1 MIELKVLNNSGE
13 LEDFDSS
20 RIRNKIKEETGLDKE
35 EVNKITNSVM
45 NSIKKTFKKE
55 ISTSTIRSLINAQLV
70 KRGLLDEEIMSRK
83 IGMSV
88 AEYEDLMENGCKDN
102 ANMIYTPEIVAKYS
116 FDAVAKEYE
125 LATMPKEFSQAHS
138 NGYLHIHDL
147 ETFSLKPNCLN
158 HDIRFYARNGL
169 MIDGKGEMGSVANP
183 SKSLKV
189 LLNHMLQ
196 ALMAGSQCL
205 SGGQAFSH
213 FNVFLAPYCK
223 GLPYKEVKQEI
234 QGWIF
239 NLNMSCISRG
249 SQTIFSSINV
259 EFDIPDFLKDVPAI
273 SFGGVVDGVYG
284 DYQQEADYI
293 FQAVCEVLK
302 EKDAINRYHTF
313 PNTIFVIREHSLDE
327 YDWKVKMVH
336 ELLSENPTIYFMNC
350 VNENSIVMGALTI
363 DTPVMTE
370 KGFRYPNELSVG
382 DKVMTYSKEDGS
394 KSWNEIYNIIEK
406 EAPNKVFKITCENG
420 YSFKVTENHKL
431 PTGEGIVKSEDLK
444 VGMELYNYIDEPFE
458 MEEDLEKE
466 FIGIFLAD
474 GFIRHKPKHQRNGNN
489 IEFHLSKQWK
499 KEYLEQLCL
508 KLNYDFEVKIR
519 NNNTYNFIVKE
530 LNLRNELVRLYD
542 DNLNVKRFPQQCWNN
557 KNDVANIL
565 KGLMFDA
572 HKGSKNRWVWSCSD
586 KELVYDVC
594 FAISYLG
601 MESTIYKDIRKG
613 GTGNW
618 KTNYRISFGRTFAPN
633 LNSRIKTIDLIENNE
648 PVYDL
653 SIKNNA
659 NYVCGLGGI
668 HSENCRTR
676 LSDNY
681 TGDWEKDLLN
691 VGNFHYCTVNLPLI
705 ALESKDLEEFYKKL
719 KYYIDISREILLYRK
734 AKVEE
739 TFDRGMSGFLLQ
751 KDKVTGE
758 PLYDIN
764 LCSFSIGM
772 CGLNECVMAL
782 TGKEL
787 DEEAEFGE
795 EIIKFMSD
803 TVLSYKAKD
812 GLRWSL
818 FFTPAESTAHR
829 FATIIKKKYPDA
841 FVQGDE
847 GNYYLTNSSHIPV
860 NNSEASIIDHIKNA
874 DRFHKY
880 AGAGNIAH
888 IWLGEAFPNSEAL
901 YSFNKKIAK
910 TNVKFWAYT
919 NNYTYCKKCG
929 YCIQLAYDKCP
940 ICDSEDV
947 VIMSRITGYY
957 QPVFCYNAGKK
968 EEWKERYLHK
978 VDE

>member
-158 HDIRFYARNGL
+158 YDIRFYARNGL

-293 FQAVCEVLK
+293 FQAVCEVLQ

-350 VNENSIVMGALTI
+350 VNENSIVMG
-363 DTPVMTE
+363 
-370 KGFRYPNELSVG
+370 
-382 DKVMTYSKEDGS
+382 
-394 KSWNEIYNIIEK
+394 
-406 EAPNKVFKITCENG
+406 
-420 YSFKVTENHKL
+420 
-431 PTGEGIVKSEDLK
+431 
-444 VGMELYNYIDEPFE
+444 
-458 MEEDLEKE
+458 
-466 FIGIFLAD
+466 
-474 GFIRHKPKHQRNGNN
+474 
-489 IEFHLSKQWK
+489 
-499 KEYLEQLCL
+499 
-508 KLNYDFEVKIR
+508 
-519 NNNTYNFIVKE
+519 
-530 LNLRNELVRLYD
+530 
-542 DNLNVKRFPQQCWNN
+542 
-557 KNDVANIL
+557 
-565 KGLMFDA
+565 
-572 HKGSKNRWVWSCSD
+572 
-586 KELVYDVC
+586 
-594 FAISYLG
+594 
-601 MESTIYKDIRKG
+601 
-613 GTGNW
+613 
-618 KTNYRISFGRTFAPN
+618 
-633 LNSRIKTIDLIENNE
+633 
-648 PVYDL
+648 
-653 SIKNNA
+653 
-659 NYVCGLGGI
+659 
-668 HSENCRTR
+668 CRTR

-705 ALESKDLEEFYKKL
+705 ALESKDLEEFYKNL
-719 KYYIDISREILLYRK
+719 KHYIDLSREILLYRK

-751 KDKVTGE
+751 KDKVSGE

-764 LCSFSIGM
+764 LCTFSVGM

-787 DEEAEFGE
+787 DEEAELGE

-829 FATIIKKKYPDA
+829 FATIIKKKYPNA
-841 FVQGDE
+841 FVQGSE

>member
-158 HDIRFYARNGL
+158 YDIRFYAKNGL

-196 ALMAGSQCL
+196 SLMAGSQCL

-293 FQAVCEVLK
+293 FQAVCEVLQ

-327 YDWKVKMVH
+327 YNWKVKMVH

-350 VNENSIVMGALTI
+350 VKENSIVMG
-363 DTPVMTE
+363 
-370 KGFRYPNELSVG
+370 
-382 DKVMTYSKEDGS
+382 
-394 KSWNEIYNIIEK
+394 
-406 EAPNKVFKITCENG
+406 
-420 YSFKVTENHKL
+420 
-431 PTGEGIVKSEDLK
+431 
-444 VGMELYNYIDEPFE
+444 
-458 MEEDLEKE
+458 
-466 FIGIFLAD
+466 
-474 GFIRHKPKHQRNGNN
+474 
-489 IEFHLSKQWK
+489 
-499 KEYLEQLCL
+499 
-508 KLNYDFEVKIR
+508 
-519 NNNTYNFIVKE
+519 
-530 LNLRNELVRLYD
+530 
-542 DNLNVKRFPQQCWNN
+542 
-557 KNDVANIL
+557 
-565 KGLMFDA
+565 
-572 HKGSKNRWVWSCSD
+572 
-586 KELVYDVC
+586 
-594 FAISYLG
+594 
-601 MESTIYKDIRKG
+601 
-613 GTGNW
+613 
-618 KTNYRISFGRTFAPN
+618 
-633 LNSRIKTIDLIENNE
+633 
-648 PVYDL
+648 
-653 SIKNNA
+653 
-659 NYVCGLGGI
+659 
-668 HSENCRTR
+668 CRTR

-764 LCSFSIGM
+764 RCSFSVGM

-787 DEEAEFGE
+787 DEEADLGE

-841 FVQGDE
+841 FVQGSE

-968 EEWKERYLHK
+968 EEWKQRHLHK